1 MLVFDIP
8 PKGTNITVSEVL
20 EQHRDA
26 ITDIAEELGQ
36 APVRVGSG
44 LGQRSR
50 RGPCRRWGGVGGTP
64 AAPSAPRLSQGRLA
78 GAGSGS

>member
-8 PKGTNITVSEVL
+8 PKGTNVTVSEVL

-36 APVRVGSG
+36 APVRVGSAP
-44 LGQRSR
+44 LVMV
-50 RGPCRRWGGVGGTP
+50 GPEELVGASGGD
-64 AAPSAPRLSQGRLA
+64 L
-78 GAGSGS
+78 